1 MTDLFNNLASYLRD
15 VFVIKFDAWVVL
27 GFVAQGFFT
36 MRFVVQWIASERA
49 GKSVIPIAFWFFS
62 IGGGA
67 LLLVYALYRR
77 DPVFIAG
84 QAFGVFVYARNL
96 YFELRDR
103 RREAS
108 TAGWGPVFCTVFLTA
123 RGSARDCGN
132 PATHLEQSRAW
143 FVGRLAEVVEM

>member
-1 MTDLFNNLASYLRD
+1 MLIDLSNALDSYFYD
-15 VFVIKFDAWVVL
+15 VFVVRLDWWLAL
-27 GFVAQGFFT
+27 GFLAQGLFT
-36 MRFVVQWIASERA
+36 ARFLVQWIASERA

-77 DPVFIAG
+77 DPVFIVG

-103 RREAS
+103 RGEAS
-108 TAGWGPVFCTVFLTA
+108 TAG
-123 RGSARDCGN
+123 
-132 PATHLEQSRAW
+132 
-143 FVGRLAEVVEM
+143 